1 MTNEGV
7 VTKLLPNGMAEVA
20 VTRATACGGSCGS
33 CEGCTE
39 GHCTFRDADIEE
51 LIRPAVTV
59 PDWAREEA
67 DIAPDAK
74 LLVYIMPLVFF
85 IGGYALA
92 YALGA
97 LEGVRIAVSFAFLAV
112 SAVVLVITQRSKK
125 REPINFNIIEICE
138 DGQND

>member
-20 VTRATACGGSCGS
+20 VTRATASGVMGRSKLKS
-33 CEGCTE
+33 KRSRSSVI
-39 GHCTFRDADIEE
+39 FNA
-51 LIRPAVTV
+51 A
-59 PDWAREEA
+59 
-67 DIAPDAK
+67 

-112 SAVVLVITQRSKK
+112 SAVVLVVTQRSKK

>member
-33 CEGCTE
+33 CEGCMYQNE
-39 GHCTFRDADIEE
+39 MKAAAKNLVEAKPGQKVVIESRSSV
-51 LIRPAVTV
+51 IFNA
-59 PDWAREEA
+59 A
-67 DIAPDAK
+67 

-92 YALGA
+92 YALVSQ
-97 LEGVRIAVSFAFLAV
+97 EGVRIAVSFAFLAI
-112 SAVVLVITQRSKK
+112 SAVVLVVTQRSKK

>member
-1 MTNEGV
+1 MYQNEMKAAAKNLVGAKPGQKV
-7 VTKLLPNGMAEVA
+7 V
-20 VTRATACGGSCGS
+20 
-33 CEGCTE
+33 
-39 GHCTFRDADIEE
+39 IESRSSV
-51 LIRPAVTV
+51 IFNA
-59 PDWAREEA
+59 A
-67 DIAPDAK
+67 

-97 LEGVRIAVSFAFLAV
+97 QEGVRIAVSFAFLAI
-112 SAVVLVITQRSKK
+112 SAVVLVVTQRSKK

>member
-1 MTNEGV
+1 MYQNEMKAAAKNLVGAKPGQKV
-7 VTKLLPNGMAEVA
+7 V
-20 VTRATACGGSCGS
+20 
-33 CEGCTE
+33 
-39 GHCTFRDADIEE
+39 IESRSSV
-51 LIRPAVTV
+51 IFNA
-59 PDWAREEA
+59 A
-67 DIAPDAK
+67 